1 MGKKIAGTCYIKA
14 DDQMFEITGGVEVP
28 LMTNVRTPMETHNN
42 ESGFYSETTIA
53 PFVRLTAANDP
64 NLDTTKISQSD
75 TLTVTAELANG
86 RVYVLTE
93 AYLSGETT
101 VSGDEGTIPLE
112 FRGAKGVWV

>member
-1 MGKKIAGTCYIKA
+1 M
-14 DDQMFEITGGVEVP
+14 
-28 LMTNVRTPMETHNN
+28 
-42 ESGFYSETTIA
+42 
-53 PFVRLTAANDP
+53 
-64 NLDTTKISQSD
+64 TKISQSD

-86 RVYVLTE
+86 KVYVLTE